1 MEGFSGTTKELHAEV
16 TQAIRTILVGG
27 QSYEIGS
34 RKLTRADLSQL
45 RALRSELE
53 EEMAAADTGTDLLD
67 NTVVAMFGGR

>member
-1 MEGFSGTTKELHAEV
+1 MEGFTGSAKELHAEV

-45 RALRSELE
+45 RALRNELE
-53 EEMAAADTGTDLLD
+53 EEMAAADSGGGLLD
-67 NTVVAMFGGR
+67 NTVVAIFDGR